1 MEQRRPLLPQSG
13 HFPTEF
19 QCPLLE
25 VKRTSVAPSPM
36 SAFDPKRTFRLR
48 ILTSIKF
55 KVIAHKLSSITDW
68 LSEKPAPVT
77 VSARLLLPPP
87 DPLTRTSTPGGS
99 NEK

>member
-1 MEQRRPLLPQSG
+1 
-13 HFPTEF
+13 
-19 QCPLLE
+19 
-25 VKRTSVAPSPM
+25 M

-55 KVIAHKLSSITDW
+55 KVVAHKLSSITDW

-87 DPLTRTSTPGGS
+87 FNSNLNPRRAH

>member
-1 MEQRRPLLPQSG
+1 MNLDVRFWHKADIGSG
-13 HFPTEF
+13 RFHVRFWG
-19 QCPLLE
+19 
-25 VKRTSVAPSPM
+25 VKRTLVGDVAM

-55 KVIAHKLSSITDW
+55 KVVAHKLSSITDW
-68 LSEKPAPVT
+68 LSEKPAHVT
-77 VSARLLLPPP
+77 VSAGLLLPPP